1 MRSMVFVNLPVR
13 DLARSTAFFT
23 ALGLDFDP
31 QYTDERAA
39 CLVLGAESFVMLL
52 VDPFFATFTTKPVAD
67 ATRATEVIVAFS
79 VASRA
84 RVDEVV
90 EAALAAGGSV
100 STPAIEEGGMYSRSF
115 QDPDG
120 HVWEAMFMEP
130 AGAAR

>member
-1 MRSMVFVNLPVR
+1 MVFVNLPVR

-39 CLVLGAESFVMLL
+39 CLVLGSESFVMLL

-67 ATRATEVIVAFS
+67 ATTATEVIVAFS
-79 VASRA
+79 VGSRS

-90 EAALAAGGSV
+90 EAALAAGGST
-100 STPAIEEGGMYSRSF
+100 STPGIEEDGMYSRSF

-130 AGAAR
+130 AGAGG

>member
-13 DLARSTAFFT
+13 DLSRSTAFFT
-23 ALGLDFDP
+23 ALGLDLDP

-52 VDPFFATFTTKPVAD
+52 VDPFFATFTTRPVAD
-67 ATRATEVIVAFS
+67 ATATTEVVVAFS
-79 VASRA
+79 VGTRA

-90 EAALAAGGSV
+90 EAALAAGGSP
-100 STPAIEEGGMYSRSF
+100 SRPAIEEDGMYSRSF
-115 QDPDG
+115 HDPDG

-130 AGAAR
+130 AGAAG